1 MAYLDEQL
9 LTYLGNK
16 RSLLGMIEQ
25 GLTEIE
31 KESKINS
38 IIDLFSD

>member
-9 LTYLGNK
+9 ITYLGNK
-16 RSLLGMIEQ
+16 RSLLSMIGA

-31 KESKINS
+31 KE
-38 IIDLFSD
+38 